1 MNKDISSSF
10 PASSQSMRGNLDYD
24 RIIMGID
31 PGTNVMGYGLLGIK
45 GKKPEVIVMG
55 VIQLNKLESHYL
67 RLSRIFQR
75 ITGLVDQYLPDEVAI
90 EAPFFGKN
98 VQSML
103 KLGRAQ
109 GVAMAAALSRDIPI
123 CEYAPL
129 SIKQSVTGNGGASKE
144 QVASML
150 RYILKIP
157 QENMPRLLDATD
169 ALAAALAHFYESGKP
184 KIEKGAK
191 SWEQFLKQNPDRI
204 APRRK

>member
-1 MNKDISSSF
+1 MTPDKDV
-10 PASSQSMRGNLDYD
+10 SMRGNLEYD

-31 PGTNVMGYGLLGIK
+31 PGTNVMGYGVLGVK

-55 VIQLNKLESHYL
+55 VIQLSKFESHYL
-67 RLSRIFQR
+67 RLARIFER
-75 ITGLVDQYLPDEVAI
+75 VTGLVDQYLPDELAI

-123 CEYAPL
+123 SEYAPL
-129 SIKQSVTGNGGASKE
+129 SIKQAVTGSGGASKE

-157 QENMPRLLDATD
+157 QENMPKLLDATD
-169 ALAAALAHFYESGKP
+169 ALAAALTHFYESGKP
-184 KIEKGAK
+184 KVDKGAS
-191 SWEQFLKQNPDRI
+191 SWEQFLRQNPGRI
-204 APRRK
+204 APRRR